1 MGIAELGIGI
11 FRAEAIKKRGDVD
24 TNGLRNEAYAWIDL
38 VLRELKYISSDSEV
52 LGNAWERGVRLADK
66 SLSLDVAVP
75 GGKVMYMVNLFG
87 RKVGDLVTAG
97 VGCTPQRQ
105 FEKIL
110 PEMVATVRLPEKR
123 LSSVEV
129 TCTGYTLF
137 AVRATRTELP
147 EMLQSV
153 YSANKVQVS
162 TDLRSIE
169 AVNIRIDTA
178 VVAERI
184 EPRRLVNL
192 TEYRG
197 LPLWVASWREVPEAR
212 ETRREALNMIK

>member
-11 FRAEAIKKRGDVD
+11 IRAEAIKKRGEVD

-52 LGNAWERGVRLADK
+52 LRNAWERGKRLTDK
-66 SLSLDVAVP
+66 SLSLDIAVP
-75 GGKVMYMVNLFG
+75 GGKVLYMVNLFG
-87 RKVGDLVTAG
+87 RKVGDLVTVG
-97 VGCTPQRQ
+97 VGCTPKRQ

-110 PEMVATVRLPEKR
+110 PEMLSTVRLPQKR
-123 LSSVEV
+123 LSSVEI
-129 TCTGYTLF
+129 TCTGHTLF
-137 AVRATRTELP
+137 VVRAGRAELL
-147 EMLQSV
+147 EILQSV

-169 AVNIRIDTA
+169 AVNIRIDTG
-178 VVAERI
+178 VTTERI

-192 TEYRG
+192 VEYRG
-197 LPLWVASWREVPEAR
+197 QPLWVASWREMPEAR
-212 ETRREALNMIK
+212 ETRREALNMLK